1 MKRKITGNLRV
12 ILLLSVFS
20 FLLISVTWISKSSRV
35 QSQSKGQ
42 PAPLTQSGIERINA
56 KARAVRGPD
65 KEAIQNLT
73 GEIMSLYGW
82 DDVPAPT
89 RDSVKNR
96 IVSAEQ
102 SFQEGNSKGIS
113 EFTLA
118 RALNGLVVKFNAP
131 EYAKTSASEVKEVRG
146 RLLAFLPDL
155 IGRGRVE
162 KGKVQA
168 RKLGSSIEEMSP
180 VEAAYLAMTMLH
192 QKMYN
197 PDFQV
202 TQEERRVRWIVRH
215 AKTPRTLGSEKTETA
230 PSPTARQREM
240 ESVMR
245 SAATATSLA
254 DLLTLPDKVLD
265 ALGIAR

>member
-1 MKRKITGNLRV
+1 MKRKITGNLKV
-12 ILLLSVFS
+12 ILLLSVS
-20 FLLISVTWISKSSRV
+20 FLLISIMWISKSSRV
-35 QSQSKGQ
+35 QSQSKGR
-42 PAPLTQSGIERINA
+42 PAPPQTQSGIERINA
-56 KARAVRGPD
+56 KARAVTGPD

-73 GEIMSLYGW
+73 GDIMSLYGW

-89 RDSVKNR
+89 RDSVTNR

-102 SFQEGNSKGIS
+102 SFQEGNLKGIS

-118 RALNGLVVKFNAP
+118 RALNGLVVKFKAP

-155 IGRGRVE
+155 IGRGRGE
-162 KGKVQA
+162 NGKVQT

-180 VEAAYLAMTMLH
+180 VEAAYVAMTMLH

-202 TQEERRVRWIVRH
+202 TQEERRARWIVRH
-215 AKTPRTLGSEKTETA
+215 AKTPRTLGSAKAEID
-230 PSPTARQREM
+230 SGPTARQLEM

-245 SAATATSLA
+245 SAATAIPLA